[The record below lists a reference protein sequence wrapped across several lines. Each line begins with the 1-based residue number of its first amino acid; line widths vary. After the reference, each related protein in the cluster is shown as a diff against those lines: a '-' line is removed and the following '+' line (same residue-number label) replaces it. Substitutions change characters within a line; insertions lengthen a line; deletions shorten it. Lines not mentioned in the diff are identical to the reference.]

1 MSRASRTVLAG
12 ALLRCFSVPLPV
24 CLRIH
29 RNDTLTPPGPH
40 RSSAPARTVGRAVR
54 RRIDIDIFGC
64 SGGLPGG
71 RTAGSNHPK
80 GCSRLPSGGASE
92 RRRPILLIA
101 REEIDHGR
109 DRAEKIA
116 ASQALSAKSAGRL
129 LRSAAPLRVT
139 QDHWLPSGCRRSGHK
154 LPFRAP
160 RLGLKR
166 RKKRPASAS
175 GPRATF
181 RAPSR
186 PAGARRASTGA
197 PTAEIGRTGRAKA
210 APCRASNRA
219 GHITQGEKRHET

>member
-12 ALLRCFSVPLPV
+12 ALSRCFRLPLPV
-24 CLRIH
+24 PLRVH
-29 RNDTLTPPGPH
+29 RNDTRTPSGPH
-40 RSSAPARTVGRAVR
+40 RNSAPARTVGRAVR
-54 RRIDIDIFGC
+54 ERIDIDIFGC

-71 RTAGSNHPK
+71 PTTGSNHPK
-80 GCSRLPSGGASE
+80 GCSRLSSGGASE
-92 RRRPILLIA
+92 RSRPVHLIP
-101 REEIDHGR
+101 REEIDHGH

-139 QDHWLPSGCRRSGHK
+139 QDHWLPSGCHRSGHTP
-154 LPFRAP
+154 PFRAS
-160 RLGLKR
+160 RLGLDR
-166 RKKRPASAS
+166 RKARFACASE
-175 GPRATF
+175 PRATF

>member
-12 ALLRCFSVPLPV
+12 ALSRCFRLPLPV
-24 CLRIH
+24 PLRVH
-29 RNDTLTPPGPH
+29 RNDTRTPSGPH
-40 RSSAPARTVGRAVR
+40 RNSAPARTVGRAVR
-54 RRIDIDIFGC
+54 RRIDIDIFGS

-139 QDHWLPSGCRRSGHK
+139 QDHWLPSGCHRSGHTP
-154 LPFRAP
+154 PFRAS
-160 RLGLKR
+160 RLGLDR
-166 RKKRPASAS
+166 RKERFACASE
-175 GPRATF
+175 PRATF

-197 PTAEIGRTGRAKA
+197 QTSANGRTSRAEA

-219 GHITQGEKRHET
+219 GHIRQGKKGH